1 MSQSQSSATIL
12 VVDDDSGIREAL
24 TDILEDEG
32 YAVRS
37 ASDGQAALDLLRQQT
52 EPPALVLLDL
62 MMPRMNGWQF
72 RSEQRRDPAL
82 ADIPVVVISA
92 SANIHDQ
99 VHALDAA
106 AFIPKP
112 IEYDRLVG
120 VVERYCS

>member
-1 MSQSQSSATIL
+1 MTQSQSSATIL

-37 ASDGQAALDLLRQQT
+37 ACDGQAALDLLRQQA

-82 ADIPVVVISA
+82 ANIPVVVISA
-92 SANIHDQ
+92 S
-99 VHALDAA
+99 
-106 AFIPKP
+106 
-112 IEYDRLVG
+112 
-120 VVERYCS
+120 

>member
-1 MSQSQSSATIL
+1 MTQSTSSATIL

-37 ASDGQAALDLLRQQT
+37 AADGQAALDILRQQA
-52 EPPALVLLDL
+52 ELPALVLLDL

-72 RSEQRRDPAL
+72 RSEQQRDPTL

-99 VHALDAA
+99 VQALDAA
-106 AFIPKP
+106 AFIAKP

-120 VVERYCS
+120 VVGQYCG